1 MPLPPVFPR
10 SLPRRPAAVALASLL
25 GPLALVAAC
34 GGGDK
39 GTQEPPSTTAVLVDT
54 LYTFP
59 AQWSSPQLT
68 LKVGGTIVFMFEGG
82 IAHNA
87 IFRMNP
93 GNPPLAGAPAD
104 IPTTVNAVV
113 RRTFASAGTFPVN
126 CTIHPGMVSEVLVV
140 P

>member
-1 MPLPPVFPR
+1 MTLPSVSQR
-10 SLPRRPAAVALASLL
+10 LLARRPAAAVLASLL
-25 GPLALVAAC
+25 VPLALLAAC
-34 GGGDK
+34 GGDK
-39 GTQEPPSTTAVLVDT
+39 GTQEPPSKTAVLIDT

-68 LKVGGTIVFMFEGG
+68 IKTGGTIVFMFEGG

-87 IFRMNP
+87 IFRLNP

-104 IPTTVNAVV
+104 IPTTTNAVV
-113 RRTFASAGTFPVN
+113 RRTFTTAGSFPVN
-126 CTIHPGMVSEVLVV
+126 CTIHPGMVSEIVVV